1 MHATLIVALL
11 SAALGFL
18 LGRASFIDDTA
29 RADRR
34 LSSDCDCDELR
45 WRLAWQR
52 LRQWRVPGPIRLSRC
67 LQPEDLKLYG
77 KTKPGYFEVREDGR
91 HRNTVNQV
99 PHVAR
104 KFMRYVGLDNTSK
117 PKADQGHYEPYWSSQ
132 LVDALVA
139 QAEKNTTWA
148 CPDDYP
154 YAAVQFYQAL
164 QKHGVRGRRVLVAG
178 SISPWLEA
186 IGISRGASSVTTVDY
201 SPPRTDSQRILVKT
215 MAQLAEGGGGRHAYD
230 AVFSYSSVEHDGL
243 GRYGDPINPFGDSAA
258 LGEFNLLLRR
268 DEHSLL
274 FLGLPVGNEGLAGQG
289 LRIYDETRF
298 KRLTRGWE
306 LLDTYSAHPSCICG
320 NIPSHRIK
328 NGSPYC
334 CPANLTFAQRVVL
347 WEGGAFFQ
355 LSDGFGKDHWANQP
369 LFVLRRVRA

>member
-18 LGRASFIDDTA
+18 LGRASFIYDT
-29 RADRR
+29 RAGRR

-132 LVDALVA
+132 LVDAI
-139 QAEKNTTWA
+139 
-148 CPDDYP
+148 P
-154 YAAVQFYQAL
+154 YAAA
-164 QKHGVRGRRVLVAG
+164 
-178 SISPWLEA
+178 W
-186 IGISRGASSVTTVDY
+186 
-201 SPPRTDSQRILVKT
+201 
-215 MAQLAEGGGGRHAYD
+215 
-230 AVFSYSSVEHDGL
+230 
-243 GRYGDPINPFGDSAA
+243 
-258 LGEFNLLLRR
+258 
-268 DEHSLL
+268 
-274 FLGLPVGNEGLAGQG
+274 
-289 LRIYDETRF
+289 
-298 KRLTRGWE
+298 
-306 LLDTYSAHPSCICG
+306 
-320 NIPSHRIK
+320 
-328 NGSPYC
+328 
-334 CPANLTFAQRVVL
+334 
-347 WEGGAFFQ
+347 
-355 LSDGFGKDHWANQP
+355 
-369 LFVLRRVRA
+369 